1 MKVNIFSF
9 ENCDNN
15 THSVNKDLIK
25 TNTTLSR
32 EEDSERKVLV
42 LFYFSYEERKISKDF
57 VTLSTKLPHDNVLEV
72 L

>member
-32 EEDSERKVLV
+32 E
-42 LFYFSYEERKISKDF
+42 KILKGKF
-57 VTLSTKLPHDNVLEV
+57 
-72 L
+72 